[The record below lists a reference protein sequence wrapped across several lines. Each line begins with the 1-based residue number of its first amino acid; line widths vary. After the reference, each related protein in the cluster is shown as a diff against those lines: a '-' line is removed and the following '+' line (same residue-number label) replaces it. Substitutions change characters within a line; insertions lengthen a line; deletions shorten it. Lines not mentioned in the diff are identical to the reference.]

1 MKRSSILEKRR
12 QQVKPEARASVSLSF
27 RIVDRIHEI
36 LEEKE
41 LKQKDLADRLGKS
54 EAEISKWMRGTHNF
68 TIDTLAS
75 IEAALG
81 APILQVY
88 HSQAYP
94 PYEEEPMAVAEGEGE
109 YNANIRLGFRDKLSY
124 SITTRVGKLFF
135 DLINNAHSEYL
146 KITQS
151 KRIRNDEFQ
160 RNDIFLDRSELQL
173 FRDAID
179 KAIIYWERDMGQLKE
194 NNSSNTHTLEERRKE
209 HGSAYEKWNEE
220 ADALLGRLF
229 DEGHSLHEL
238 SEMFERSVGS
248 IRSRL
253 NVIGKI

>member
-1 MKRSSILEKRR
+1 MRTFATDNLKVKDDSFRDMKRSSILEKRR
-12 QQVKPEARASVSLSF
+12 QQVKPEARASVALSF

-41 LKQKDLADRLGKS
+41 LKQKDLAERLGKS

-109 YNANIRLGFRDKLSY
+109 YN
-124 SITTRVGKLFF
+124 
-135 DLINNAHSEYL
+135 
-146 KITQS
+146 
-151 KRIRNDEFQ
+151 
-160 RNDIFLDRSELQL
+160 
-173 FRDAID
+173 
-179 KAIIYWERDMGQLKE
+179 
-194 NNSSNTHTLEERRKE
+194 
-209 HGSAYEKWNEE
+209 
-220 ADALLGRLF
+220 
-229 DEGHSLHEL
+229 
-238 SEMFERSVGS
+238 
-248 IRSRL
+248 
-253 NVIGKI
+253 